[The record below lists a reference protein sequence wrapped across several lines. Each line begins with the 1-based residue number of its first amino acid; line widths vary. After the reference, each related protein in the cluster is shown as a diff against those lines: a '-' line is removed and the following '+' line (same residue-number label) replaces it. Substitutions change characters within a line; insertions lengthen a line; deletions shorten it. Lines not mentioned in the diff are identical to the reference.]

1 MSSRSDGNYL
11 SLQGKTIL
19 VCQAGSCR
27 QAGSAAVLVEIE
39 ELAKSVGG
47 CRVEA
52 SGCLGL
58 CDKAPGVAVLSDK
71 DCEYY
76 PSIITPELSA
86 VIVEKAT
93 GKRPD
98 LNDPELRVGLSCSRI
113 AKGKVTEAHR
123 EYKWNLA
130 ISALKSIVPLAKD
143 EKAKEEAC
151 LCLVECLDKAGRFE
165 DALEVFNVSIVASE
179 ITKPMKNLQLMLVG
193 SNLMAKAGNQESAT
207 ELVTGFKKHSIQIL
221 EDRKNRATSLRR
233 PRMNSFS
240 RKIQIELSF
249 AEKQLRMVK
258 SIEFI
263 APENR
268 PISNYY
274 PWFLSRIEA
283 ASEASAIYSF
293 TCFGVTKLRP
303 KEKRRISGE
312 VWRTVHDTPCLWH
325 TTLLA
330 HAPAGTEGPC
340 PWVERDYTPIS
351 SFGNWVLGKCDL
363 LIKAYPGGQATQWL
377 RRQTVGALIHLSEPK
392 LTEQAAVLPRLAM
405 PRLLFIVGGTGVA
418 VAVQALGALADSE
431 KPIGV
436 VYSCRADDALAL
448 DALDAFVAERAAA
461 LGGPSPPATSVH
473 VLLTAAADP
482 GAEVANLAARHPAIR
497 FFCGRLSL
505 QVLSLALASV
515 GVDAAAAARPRE
527 STSSDSWERV
537 GASALAAEVGIVVS
551 GPAGMNS
558 AVSRMLDEL
567 GFPPHAA
574 AILQA

>member
-1 MSSRSDGNYL
+1 MKMTLKSRS
-11 SLQGKTIL
+11 IL

-58 CDKAPGVAVLSDK
+58 CDKAPGVAVLGESG
-71 DCEYY
+71 CEYH
-76 PSIITPELSA
+76 PSIIAPELSA
-86 VIVEKAT
+86 VVVEKAT

-98 LNDPELRVGLSCSRI
+98 LNDPELMVRLSFSRI
-113 AKGKVTEAHR
+113 AKGKVIEAQR

-130 ISALKSIVPLAKD
+130 VSALKSLTPLAND
-143 EKAKEEAC
+143 EYARDEAY
-151 LCLVECLDKAGRFE
+151 LCLVECLEKAGRFE
-165 DALEVFNVSIVASE
+165 DALEVFNILVVGSD
-179 ITKPMKNLQLMLVG
+179 ITKPIEKMHLMLVG
-193 SNLMAKAGNQESAT
+193 SNLMAKAGNQEAAI
-207 ELVTGFKKHSIQIL
+207 ELVTGFQKKSIQVL
-221 EDRKNRATSLRR
+221 EDRKARAPNLRR

-240 RKIQIELSF
+240 RKIQNELF
-249 AEKQLRMVK
+249 LAGKQLILVK

-274 PWFLSRIEA
+274 PWCLSRIEA

-293 TCFGVTKLRP
+293 SCFGVTKLRP

-312 VWRTVHDTPCLWH
+312 VWRTVNNTSCLWH

-351 SFGNWVLGKCDL
+351 TFGDWVLGKCDL
-363 LIKAYPGGQATQWL
+363 LIKAYPDGKATQWL
-377 RRQTVGALIHLSEPK
+377 KRQAVGALIHLSEPK

-418 VAVQALGALADSE
+418 VAVQALRALADSH
-431 KPIGV
+431 KPVSV

-448 DALDAFVAERAAA
+448 DAIEVFVAERAAA
-461 LGGPSPPATSVH
+461 LGGLSPPATSMH
-473 VLLTAAADP
+473 VLLTAPADP
-482 GAEVANLAARHPAIR
+482 VTEAANLAARHPSIR
-497 FFCGRLSL
+497 FSSGRLNRR
-505 QVLSLALASV
+505 VLALAIASV
-515 GVDAAAAARPRE
+515 GGAAAAVATPRE
-527 STSSDSWERV
+527 ATTSDSWERV
-537 GASALAAEVGIVVS
+537 GASAWAAEVGIIVS

-558 AVSRMLDEL
+558 AVRSMLDEL
-567 GFPPHAA
+567 GFPPDAA
-574 AILQA
+574 AILQS